1 MMQTGGI
8 DTQGDA
14 AHEAA
19 DDAPL
24 VFQFS
29 KSEAKGINGL
39 LNANRLA
46 MLAACIGTGANFK
59 SGWDKKNSM
68 RMAASLLG
76 IYANAIEMIFS
87 NKRQA
92 TLGELSL
99 AHGHW
104 ENRDGM
110 MQTVLE
116 GKLPDQAKNE
126 INTLVADASLPKDS
140 LLIGYDKKHNQTSIS
155 IAVDAFPDLQKHL
168 QQQLMR
174 RQEAVA
180 ALLDPTRR
188 QESLRGDGNVVLTGI
203 ALDGL
208 PPPSIHALRSMLK
221 NDFDIDSDIRIE
233 HGQHQLAI
241 AKEDQYKLN
250 VIAAPELSGH
260 ERHIRVK
267 SSHEDETYAPGFI
280 ETLTRPDIHPKQH
293 GILIGAIASN
303 ALRVGAGFKAEKMK
317 NGGIQTSPFESYSS
331 IWSMLTYLIDF
342 MPEAKHKNDHVVA
355 GVQSNYTGLEGTL
368 HRVGEYLN
376 ERPLLA
382 SMAIKGPTV
391 AMRLRDAYAPGKD
404 DTPKKIGAVM
414 DAFRAVVTSTIH
426 KGDYGR

>member
-1 MMQTGGI
+1 MQTGGI
-8 DTQGDA
+8 ETQGDA
-14 AHEAA
+14 AHQAG

-29 KSEAKGINGL
+29 KSEAKGISSV

-46 MLAACIGTGANFK
+46 MFAACIGTAATFK
-59 SGWDKKNSM
+59 SGWDKKNNM
-68 RMAASLLG
+68 RMAASLMG
-76 IYANAIEMIFS
+76 VYANAIEMIFS

-99 AHGHW
+99 AQGNW
-104 ENRDGM
+104 ESRDGM
-110 MQTVLE
+110 MQTTLE
-116 GKLPDQAKNE
+116 GKLPDQAKDE
-126 INTLVADASLPKDS
+126 INTLVADASLPKGS
-140 LLIGYDKKHNQTSIS
+140 LLIGYDKKHNQTTLS

-168 QQQLMR
+168 QEQLMR

-180 ALLDPTRR
+180 VLLDPGRR
-188 QESLRGDGNVVLTGI
+188 QENIRGDGNVVLEGI
-203 ALDGL
+203 KLDGL
-208 PPPSIHALRSMLK
+208 PPQSIHTLRGMLK
-221 NDFDIDSDIRIE
+221 NDFDIDSDIHIE
-233 HGQHQLAI
+233 NGRHLLAI
-241 AKEDQYKLN
+241 AKEDQFKLN
-250 VIAAPELSGH
+250 VVATPDIQGH
-260 ERHIRVK
+260 ERHMRVK
-267 SSHEDETYAPGFI
+267 SSHENETYAPGFI

-342 MPEAKHKNDHVVA
+342 MPEAKHKNGHVVA

-404 DTPKKIGAVM
+404 DTPKKIGAAM
-414 DAFRAVVTSTIH
+414 DAFRAIVTSAIQ
-426 KGDYGR
+426 KSDYGR